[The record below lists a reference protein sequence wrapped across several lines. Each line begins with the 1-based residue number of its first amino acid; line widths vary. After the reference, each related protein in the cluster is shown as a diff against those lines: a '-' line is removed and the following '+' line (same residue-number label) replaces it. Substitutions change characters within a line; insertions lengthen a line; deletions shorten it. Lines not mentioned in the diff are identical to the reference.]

1 MASIS
6 LAKLKQLKERHKG
19 HLEHAKRGFKVA
31 GDALVVNAA
40 AMLNGYVQGRYG
52 GYKVF
57 NTIPFEVLLA
67 AGFYGVGVFGPKHA
81 AHQFYNLGHGSLA
94 AYTTALGRGF
104 GRTQRAKAGG
114 KPLLQGIEE
123 GLAGLEGTADGGGA
137 LSTDDLIK
145 MAERI

>member
-1 MASIS
+1 MASLS
-6 LAKLKQLKERHKG
+6 LAKLKQLKERHRN
-19 HLEHAKRGFKVA
+19 HLEHAKRGFRVA
-31 GDALVVNAA
+31 GDALTVNAS
-40 AMLNGYVQGRYG
+40 AMLAGYVQGRYG

-67 AGFYGVGVFGPKHA
+67 AGFYGVGIFGPKSA
-81 AHQFYNLGHGSLA
+81 AHQFHNLGHGSLA

-104 GRTQRAKAGG
+104 GRTQRAKSGD

-123 GLAGLEGTADGGGA
+123 GLASLEGSSEGGGA